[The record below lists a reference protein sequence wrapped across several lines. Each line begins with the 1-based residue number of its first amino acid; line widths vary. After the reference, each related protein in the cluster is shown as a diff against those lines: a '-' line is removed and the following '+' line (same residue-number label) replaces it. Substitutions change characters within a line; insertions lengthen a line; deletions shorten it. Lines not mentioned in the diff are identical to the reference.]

1 LPKRKHGSLKNYGK
15 FMIKLFGG
23 KMKNFRHSI
32 LGERADE
39 FYVSQIEPR
48 EETENKIN
56 LFKSDYEKY
65 KNLPEYN
72 WCGICSLAMILNG
85 LNISHSSVEEMY
97 QEAFDFGVY
106 ELVGDKVIGAYHK
119 KFAQYIQE
127 KFNLESS
134 TVRNVNFRK
143 IKKIIL
149 NGNFF
154 IASVT
159 PDIRYF
165 PKKSAERSGHLILVF
180 GISEEDAVQK
190 IIFHNSTG
198 FSSTNSQCSVEMP
211 FKLFKNYF
219 SGNGIIVKKP

>member
-1 LPKRKHGSLKNYGK
+1 MPKLKHGSLKNYGK
-15 FMIKLFGG
+15 YMIKLFGG

-39 FYVSQIEPR
+39 FYVPQIEPR
-48 EETENKIN
+48 EEIENKIN
-56 LFKSDYEKY
+56 LFKSDSEKY

-72 WCGICSLAMILNG
+72 WCGICSLAMVLNG
-85 LNISHSSVEEMY
+85 LDINHSSVGDIY
-97 QEAFDFGVY
+97 KEAFEFGVY
-106 ELVGDKVIGAYHK
+106 ELVEDKVVGAYHK
-119 KFAQYIQE
+119 KFAQYIKE
-127 KFNLESS
+127 RFNLESFA
-134 TVRNVNFRK
+134 VRNMNFRK
-143 IKKIIL
+143 LKKIIL
-149 NGNFF
+149 DDSFF

-165 PKKSAERSGHLILVF
+165 PEKSAERSGHLVLVF

-198 FSSTNSQCSVEMP
+198 FSSTNSQCSIEMP

-219 SGNGIIVKKP
+219 SGNGIVVKKP